1 MSLKGEACNLF
12 WVWKAVSVSNVLLIW
27 GKWWSCI
34 FYRYFVTVAL
44 PLLSFPAVLGCRI
57 TAVRSGK
64 SFLAFSP
71 FSSVWFAL
79 LAQLSSMPCWGDSST
94 ARALLVPQN
103 FYWLLGLNSVLISSL
118 FFFFSFSLVS
128 SCVSFLAV
136 STLQYSLNL
145 SPISKSSFPQQ
156 NSMFWP
162 LLALCINLLH
172 CSVTFVVLLLKRF
185 CALSFVIPFCVLNLS
200 SRPGCKA
207 RHR

>member
-34 FYRYFVTVAL
+34 FYGYFVTVAL

-118 FFFFSFSLVS
+118 FFFFFFLSSFPL
-128 SCVSFLAV
+128 CFLPCCFH
-136 STLQYSLNL
+136 SLNL

-162 LLALCINLLH
+162 LLALCISLLH
-172 CSVTFVVLLLKRF
+172 CSVTSVVLLLKRF

>member
-12 WVWKAVSVSNVLLIW
+12 WVWKAVSVSNALLIW

-94 ARALLVPQN
+94 ARALLLPQN
-103 FYWLLGLNSVLISSL
+103 FYWLLGLLGLNSVLISSP
-118 FFFFSFSLVS
+118 FFFFSLS
-128 SCVSFLAV
+128 SFPLCFLPCCFH
-136 STLQYSLNL
+136 SLNL

-162 LLALCINLLH
+162 LLALCISLLH
-172 CSVTFVVLLLKRF
+172 CSVTFVVFLLTRF